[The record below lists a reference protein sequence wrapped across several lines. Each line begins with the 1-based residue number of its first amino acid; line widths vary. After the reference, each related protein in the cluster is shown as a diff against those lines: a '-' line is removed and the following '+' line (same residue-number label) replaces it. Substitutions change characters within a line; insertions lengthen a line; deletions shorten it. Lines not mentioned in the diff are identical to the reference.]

1 VRELRKFVKESVSDV
16 RDLIAGKYSN
26 AAAVRQE
33 LARHIDEIILLPVGE
48 RGVVRYKGKWDLIGS
63 TDGAEGPTRTERPG
77 LISSS
82 RWRHEPDIRH
92 FAVQDSPVASL

>member
-16 RDLIAGKYSN
+16 RDLIVGKYSN

-33 LARHIDEIILLPVGE
+33 LARHIGEIILLPVGE

-63 TDGAEGPTRTERPG
+63 TDGAEGQNRTAYAG
-77 LISSS
+77 LF
-82 RWRHEPDIRH
+82 RAALYR
-92 FAVQDSPVASL
+92 